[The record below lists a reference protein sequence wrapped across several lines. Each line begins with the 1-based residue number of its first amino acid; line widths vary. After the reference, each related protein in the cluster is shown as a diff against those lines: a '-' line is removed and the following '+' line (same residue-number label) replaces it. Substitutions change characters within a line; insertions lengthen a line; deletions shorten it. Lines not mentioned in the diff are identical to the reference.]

1 MFASVKTLLSAIV
14 DYAGLF
20 PPAKLDLPQAIAHYQ
35 RYRQSP
41 EAWMLGQFVLPLSQL
56 PELVSL
62 LPPEAES
69 NPWSLS
75 VILSN
80 DFDDAIAQV
89 NAFTHPGL
97 TIQSLEIAPLPP
109 EAIKATATQLP
120 AHLDCFFEIPINES
134 LPVYLDILQSLRV
147 LAKIRTGGIMEA
159 AFPSVAQLAQC
170 LLAFAKA
177 QVPFKATA
185 GLHHPLP
192 GCHPLTY
199 DPDSPSTSMQGFL
212 NLTIAAA
219 LAYTQRVTLEE
230 VLQLLQENCISGI
243 SQAEKAAHQ
252 PGKHSGK
259 HYKHPSGFQMQMN
272 GIAWGDHYLTL
283 EELAASRNHGFRSF
297 GSCSFTEPIAD
308 LKALKLL
315 N

>member
-41 EAWMLGQFVLPLSQL
+41 AAWMLGRFVLPLSQL
-56 PELVSL
+56 SDLVSL
-62 LPPEAES
+62 LPPIAS
-69 NPWSLS
+69 PDPWPLS
-75 VILSN
+75 VILSG
-80 DFDDAIAQV
+80 DFESAIAQI
-89 NAFTHPGL
+89 NAFTHPSL
-97 TIQSLEIAPLPP
+97 TIASLEIAPLPP
-109 EAIKATATQLP
+109 AEMKAIAAQLP
-120 AHLDCFFEIPINES
+120 SHLDCFFEIPMNGS
-134 LPVYLDILQSLRV
+134 LPAYLDVLQPLKAF
-147 LAKIRTGGIMEA
+147 AKIRTGGVTEA
-159 AFPSVAQLAQC
+159 AFPSVTQLAHC
-170 LLAFAKA
+170 LLTFAKA

-192 GCHPLTY
+192 GRHPMTY
-199 DPDSPSTSMQGFL
+199 EPDSPATSMQGFL
-212 NLTIAAA
+212 NLAIAAA

-230 VLQLLQENCISGI
+230 VLQLLRESTVSGMP
-243 SQAEKAAHQ
+243 QTEKAAHQ
-252 PGKHSGK
+252 GGK
-259 HYKHPSGFQMQMN
+259 HYKHPTGFQMQMN

-297 GSCSFTEPIAD
+297 GSCSFVEPIAD
-308 LKALKLL
+308 LKTLKLL

>member
-20 PPAKLDLPQAIAHYQ
+20 PPAQLDLPQAIAHYQ

-41 EAWMLGQFVLPLSQL
+41 EAWMLGRFVLPLSQL
-56 PELVSL
+56 PDLVSL
-62 LPPEAES
+62 LPPDADAD
-69 NPWSLS
+69 PWPLS
-75 VILSN
+75 IILSS
-80 DFDDAIAQV
+80 DVDRAIAQV
-89 NAFTHPGL
+89 NAFTHPSL
-97 TIQSLEIAPLPP
+97 TIASLEIAPLPP
-109 EAIKATATQLP
+109 AQITAIAAQLP
-120 AHLDCFFEIPINES
+120 PHLECFFEIPMNES
-134 LPVYLDILQSLRV
+134 LSAYLDVLQPLRAF
-147 LAKIRTGGIMEA
+147 AKIRTGGITEA

-170 LLAFAKA
+170 LLTFARV

-192 GCHPLTY
+192 GRHPMTY
-199 DPDSPSTSMQGFL
+199 APDSPSTVMQGFL
-212 NLTIAAA
+212 NLAIAAA

-230 VLQLLQENCISGI
+230 ILQLLQESHVVGM
-243 SQAEKAAHQ
+243 SQADKAAHQ
-252 PGKHSGK
+252 PGKH
-259 HYKHPSGFQMQMN
+259 YRHPAGFQMQMN

-283 EELAASRNHGFRSF
+283 EELIASRNHGFRSF